1 MEKCTGAVKVP
12 NLRMHYVIE
21 KLVDEVNH
29 HLNDNGYLDVL
40 DDSDI
45 DEINEAIKVLGI
57 NTSIKQV

>member
-1 MEKCTGAVKVP
+1 MANNDDTAKTP

-29 HLNDNGYLDVL
+29 HVDDNLIVL

-57 NTSIKQV
+57 DTSIKQV